1 VLLTSLLTGLAAAWV
16 LQLPLLQG
24 LLVGSIV
31 GSTDAAAVFAV
42 LRSSG
47 LKLPERLTS
56 TLEVETA
63 PTIRWRSSS
72 PSA

>member
-1 VLLTSLLTGLAAAWV
+1 MLLTSLISGLAAAWV

-24 LLVGSIV
+24 LLVGRIV
-31 GSTDAAAVFAV
+31 GSTEAAAVFSV

-56 TLEVETA
+56 TIEVEGGSNDPMA
-63 PTIRWRSSS
+63 IFL
-72 PSA
+72 ALG